1 MSPIRKHALL
11 FTLLFAALTSTHAQ
25 SRENFLSLDR
35 AINLAVEHDIQLLP
49 QKNAWQLAQVR
60 QESQMVWE
68 DPEVRVGAKF
78 SSQPDSYNSTLRLY
92 LPHPWKVKA
101 SALENASRTAL
112 TEAEFQ
118 MGKIVLIS
126 DIYRLYREIQCLEKE
141 IELAA
146 RLTTIKKERALLIE
160 RQMQS
165 AMSTS
170 SQVLLLKWDVRTVE
184 REERELRRTFKKLK
198 AYLATRTG
206 LPSKTLQLPSLD
218 LAKKIAAKSS
228 AVAIQSALRQRPDLH
243 LLQASLQQANSQL
256 KQIQAERIPW
266 INHVQTSYS
275 EQNNEWGMQVA
286 ISVPL
291 FSLNSSKTTPARAE
305 RAMRQT
311 SIVLSEQTISRQVQ
325 EKTETLNDT
334 LEEWAMQ
341 QTEQTELEKAIAVE
355 ITKLKK
361 FAASNPSAWLV
372 LEEKLVQ
379 SKQRLLKTRRSVDAA
394 QADLLLATGQTPD
407 AESPEQTF

>member
-1 MSPIRKHALL
+1 
-11 FTLLFAALTSTHAQ
+11 
-25 SRENFLSLDR
+25 
-35 AINLAVEHDIQLLP
+35 
-49 QKNAWQLAQVR
+49 
-60 QESQMVWE
+60 
-68 DPEVRVGAKF
+68 
-78 SSQPDSYNSTLRLY
+78 
-92 LPHPWKVKA
+92 
-101 SALENASRTAL
+101 
-112 TEAEFQ
+112 

-160 RQMQS
+160 RQVQS

-286 ISVPL
+286 VRIPL

-325 EKTETLNDT
+325 EKTEALNDT
-334 LEEWAMQ
+334 LKEWAIQ

-355 ITKLKK
+355 IIKLKK

-394 QADLLLATGQTPD
+394 QAGLLLATGQTPD